1 MPTIVHARTA
11 AIPHSNRSGTSP
23 ELLLRSCS
31 DLRLDDHVGRKPE
44 SSLRLWPALLCNRG
58 RNSHCP
64 LQNDSEEWLSDKTRA
79 CPPGEGDEGP
89 NALAFSEYRPF
100 SFRKPISMVA
110 CFIDLLV
117 NSKAMQPEKL
127 RLADRAESE
136 SLAFWLSLESN
147 SCYRCV
153 LIN

>member
-1 MPTIVHARTA
+1 MLGANQNQACAFGQLFFAIVVEIQTA
-11 AIPHSNRSGTSP
+11 
-23 ELLLRSCS
+23 
-31 DLRLDDHVGRKPE
+31 
-44 SSLRLWPALLCNRG
+44 
-58 RNSHCP
+58 P
-64 LQNDSEEWLSDKTRA
+64 LQNDSEGWLSDKTRA

-100 SFRKPISMVA
+100 SFRKPLSMVA